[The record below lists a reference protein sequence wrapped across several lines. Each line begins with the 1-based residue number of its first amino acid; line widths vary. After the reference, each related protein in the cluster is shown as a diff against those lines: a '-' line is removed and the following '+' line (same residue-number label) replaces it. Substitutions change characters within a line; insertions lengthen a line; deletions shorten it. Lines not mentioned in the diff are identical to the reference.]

1 MSIQEQVRQQ
11 LKAAREASRSLAQA
25 STDLKN
31 RALAAMSRNLRGA
44 EAAILEAN
52 RRDVEK
58 AKASG
63 LPAPLI
69 ARLTIDPKK
78 LEGMAQ
84 GVDLVA
90 SLPDP
95 VGQVPAM
102 WQRPNGLLIGR
113 KRVPLGVVAMIY
125 ESRPNVT
132 SDVAA
137 LALKSGNAA
146 VLRGGEEAYETNQ
159 AVVRV
164 LKAAVKEA
172 GLPEDSIQ
180 FIETLDREA
189 VTHLLEATGLVDVV
203 IPRGGEN
210 LIRLVVEKARVP
222 VIFQYKGVCHTFV
235 DESADLEMARRIA
248 VNAKV
253 SNPAV
258 CNAMECLL
266 VHEKVAAAFLPKAA
280 EDLAK
285 AGVEIRGDETVCR
298 IVPSAKRAQPD
309 DFGREFLAL
318 ILAVKVVKDLEGA
331 LEHIRTYGSNHSECI
346 VTNDYAHAQRFLQ
359 EVDAACVYVNASTR
373 FTDGGE
379 FGFGAEVG
387 ISTQKLHVR
396 GPMGL
401 EELTTTKYVIYGSGQ
416 VR

>member
-1 MSIQEQVRQQ
+1 MNVQEAVHAQ
-11 LKAAREASRSLAQA
+11 LKAAREASRALAQA
-25 STDLKN
+25 PTGVKN
-31 RALAAMSRNLRGA
+31 SALAAMSRNLRAA
-44 EAAILEAN
+44 ERDILAAN
-52 RRDVEK
+52 RVDVENARK
-58 AKASG
+58 AG

-69 ARLTIDPKK
+69 ARLALDGKK

-102 WQRPNGLLIGR
+102 WQRPNGLVIGR
-113 KRVPLGVVAMIY
+113 KRVPLGVVAMVY

-146 VLRGGEEAYETNQ
+146 VLRGGEEAYETNL

-164 LKAAVKEA
+164 LKTAVREA
-172 GLPEDSIQ
+172 GLPEDAVQ
-180 FIETLDREA
+180 FIETLDRAA

-222 VIFQYKGVCHTFV
+222 VIFQFKGVCHTFV
-235 DESADLEMARRIA
+235 DASADLEMATRIA
-248 VNAKV
+248 YNAKV

-266 VHEKVAAAFLPKAA
+266 VHERVAEAFLPRVAA
-280 EDLAK
+280 EYAK

-298 IVPSAKRAQPD
+298 LVPAAKRAEPGD
-309 DFGREFLAL
+309 YGREFLAL
-318 ILAVKVVKDLEGA
+318 VLAVKVVKDLDAA
-331 LEHIRTYGSNHSECI
+331 LAHIARYGSHHSECI
-346 VTNDYAHAQRFLQ
+346 VTNDYANSQRFLQ

-401 EELTTTKYVIYGSGQ
+401 EELTTVKYVIYGSGQ
-416 VR
+416 IR